1 MNVTRAIWTCAVL
14 ARLAIGA
21 SATGVVNIQDYGA
34 VPNDGKD
41 DSAAIQAAFA
51 ALDPNQGGTVLCPPG
66 TYDIFEPIVVTSSS
80 VRFTGVAG
88 PSYNE
93 SPPYAGCMLVAHT
106 NGMTLLQFSS
116 TSLNQR
122 GPIVEEVNMR
132 DSTPAGNSATLL
144 SIVDF
149 NRWTVR
155 NVTLNYA
162 AIGLYI
168 DGPDDASWGY
178 IPQLFC
184 KNSNTC
190 IDQSTINGGFL
201 LLGGGLEP
209 LITGIRVR
217 GPQVRV
223 AGVKFDCVN
232 GSMGMYIT
240 GHADVVTASTF
251 EECGTG
257 ISVVNDDSEPWNGA
271 QNSFVG
277 NHFIGTDIANSIGI
291 SLGTGASG
299 NQLIGNTYEYT
310 AVNVTD
316 RGSGT
321 VRMEQGMGLNG
332 TVSCEPRQG
341 PLSLQI
347 QNGIIT
353 GSSCGPAARI
363 TR

>member
-1 MNVTRAIWTCAVL
+1 MTATKAIWICSIVAQLTIAGVN
-14 ARLAIGA
+14 
-21 SATGVVNIQDYGA
+21 GVVNIQDFGA

-51 ALDPNQGGTVLCPPG
+51 ALDPNQGGTVMCPPG
-66 TYDIFEPIVVTSSS
+66 TYDIFEPIVVSGSA
-80 VRFTGVAG
+80 VRFAGVAG

-106 NGMTLLQFSS
+106 NGMSLLQFAS

-122 GPIVEEVNMR
+122 GPIVEDVNLR

-162 AIGLYI
+162 ATGLEVV
-168 DGPDDASWGY
+168 GRDDASWGY
-178 IPQLFC
+178 VAQLFC
-184 KNSNTC
+184 KNSSTC
-190 IDQSTINGGFL
+190 IDQSTVEGGFL

-209 LITGIRVR
+209 LVTGIRVR

-223 AGVKFDCVN
+223 VGVKFDCVN
-232 GSMGMYIT
+232 GSTGINIT

-257 ISVVNDDSEPWNGA
+257 ITVVDDSSQPWNGQ
-271 QNSFVG
+271 QNRFVG

-291 SLGTGASG
+291 SIGSGASG

-310 AVNVTD
+310 AVNVVD
-316 RGSGT
+316 HGT
-321 VRMEQGMGLNG
+321 SDVRLEQGVGLNG
-332 TVSCEPRQG
+332 TVSCEPGQG
-341 PLSLQI
+341 SLSLKI
-347 QNGIIT
+347 QNGIIIS
-353 GSSCGPAARI
+353 SSCTGPART